1 MVFDCALTTSRVL
14 LSTTADSLNPQ
25 AEDIFQVSEGRLQT
39 GHYLDLRSFLFLS
52 RLLSMVFSLSP
63 LHLGQYHLPLGL

>member
-14 LSTTADSLNPQ
+14 LSTTADSLNPR
-25 AEDIFQVSEGRLQT
+25 AEDILQMSEGQLKT

>member
-1 MVFDCALTTSRVL
+1 MVFDCALTTSQVL
-14 LSTTADSLNPQ
+14 FSTTADSLNPQ
-25 AEDIFQVSEGRLQT
+25 AEDIFQMSGLKT